1 MIIPRFCAAGICVVA
16 GLAMLGAVGCVTEG
30 TPPRPAPR
38 PIGAQPSGIVPS
50 VVDLAATRYARD
62 SDKNGFADEVATT
75 AFLFA
80 PPHNTPLTIAGTF
93 RFTMVKLNGTPYA
106 TWDFD
111 AAKSAA
117 AVEKLLPGPGYRFQL
132 ARLEHGTDEFPSEDM
147 QLRCM
152 FTPTGGDPVQ
162 SRSPIRVTVGRLR

>member
-1 MIIPRFCAAGICVVA
+1 MISSRSSVA
-16 GLAMLGAVGCVTEG
+16 GLCVMFGLGLLGAGGCVTEG

-38 PIGAQPSGIVPS
+38 PIEAQPSDIVPS

-93 RFTMVKLNGTPYA
+93 RFTMVKLDGTPHA
-106 TWDFD
+106 TWEFD
-111 AAKSAA
+111 AVKSAA

-132 ARLEHGTDEFPSEDM
+132 SLLEHGTDEFDSEDM
-147 QLRCM
+147 QLRCI